1 MTTAAARPGRRSALA
16 IASAAGLALVL
27 AFGAPAA
34 AAAAAP
40 PAGSGTATDSVR
52 AAVDCLG
59 DRSPVTVLR
68 GHQADRFTSEVPTD
82 GAVDA
87 ATALWLQVDN
97 WPISFGGGEHAC
109 WYGGR
114 VIGTFPQ
121 STPWSDFHHTGAVNT
136 TNEGIRI
143 VGIRVHNIGDGIRI
157 RDGASDFRIS
167 GAHLSF
173 IHDDCV
179 ENDQLYSGVVE
190 DSLLDGCYVAFSA
203 RPSSTDTVEGRRHT
217 VTFRGNVVRL
227 EPMPTVYKGKVPG
240 NGGFFKWDEHGRAP
254 KLVIEDNVF
263 RADQRPNHQDL
274 GVPKGYDV
282 RCRNNVVVWLG
293 KGRYPDRLP
302 KCFRVTRQR
311 SVWDAAVARWRAA
324 HPLNP

>member
-1 MTTAAARPGRRSALA
+1 MTIAAARPGRRTALA
-16 IASAAGLALVL
+16 IAVAAGLTLL
-27 AFGAPAA
+27 PAA
-34 AAAAAP
+34 GVSAAP
-40 PAGSGTATDSVR
+40 GASGTAADSLR
-52 AAVDCLG
+52 EAVDCLG
-59 DRSPVTVLR
+59 GRSSVTVLR
-68 GHQADRFTSEVPTD
+68 GPQADRFTTSIPSR

-87 ATALWLQVDN
+87 ATAQWLQVDN
-97 WPISFGGGEHAC
+97 WPISFGGGKDTC

-143 VGIRVHNIGDGIRI
+143 VGLRVHNIGDGVRI
-157 RDGASDFRIS
+157 REGARDFRIT

-203 RPSSTDTVEGRRHT
+203 RPSSSDTAEGRQNTVE
-217 VTFRGNVVRL
+217 FRSNVVRL
-227 EPMPTVYKGKVPG
+227 EPMPTVYKGTAPG

-254 KLVIEDNVF
+254 KLVIRDNVF
-263 RADQRPNHQDL
+263 RVDQRPNHQDL
-274 GVPKGYDV
+274 GVPNGYDV
-282 RCRNNVVVWLG
+282 KCRNNVVVWLG
-293 KGRYPDRLP
+293 KGRYPDKLP
-302 KCFRVTRQR
+302 KCFRVTRRR